1 MAGLDFYDAGVLRQI
16 ANNLFYGWGY
26 NFYKQENQLRADDQ
40 LVRAKAGWILSN
52 AAASVDAA
60 ESEFRREFLP
70 VPTRAKPF
78 PDASAVASA
87 QQLERLA
94 KDIRAVANRLAE
106 LPVPENDRMTQ
117 RFREEAPTLQGLI
130 ALDEQLVGQCELL
143 RSTVEKRDGAWIAER
158 VKEIRGGLE
167 AIDAT
172 LMKRQ
177 ALLLS
182 RSK

>member
-1 MAGLDFYDAGVLRQI
+1 MAGLDFYDAGALRQI

-70 VPTRAKPF
+70 APTRAKPF

-94 KDIRAVANRLAE
+94 KDIRVVANRLAE

-143 RSTVEKRDGAWIAER
+143 RSTLEKRDGAWIGER
-158 VKEIRGGLE
+158 MKEIRGGLE

-182 RSK
+182 RAK

>member
-1 MAGLDFYDAGVLRQI
+1 MALDFYDAGALRQI
-16 ANNLFYGWGY
+16 ATNLFYGWGY

-40 LVRAKAGWILSN
+40 LVRAKAGWILGN
-52 AAASVDAA
+52 AAASVSAA

-70 VPTRAKPF
+70 APTRAKPF
-78 PDASAVASA
+78 PDAVAVASA
-87 QQLERLA
+87 QELERLA

-143 RSTVEKRDGAWIAER
+143 RSTLEKRDGAWIVER

-177 ALLLS
+177 ASLLS

>member
-1 MAGLDFYDAGVLRQI
+1 MELNFYDAGTLRQI
-16 ANNLFYGWGY
+16 ATNLFYGWGY

-40 LVRAKAGWILSN
+40 LVRAKAGWILGN
-52 AAASVDAA
+52 AAASVSAA
-60 ESEFRREFLP
+60 ESDFRHEFLP
-70 VPTRAKPF
+70 PPSRAKPF

-87 QQLERLA
+87 QELERLT
-94 KDIRAVANRLAE
+94 KDIRAVGNRLAE

-117 RFREEAPTLQGLI
+117 RFREEAPTLQALI

-143 RSTVEKRDGAWIAER
+143 RSTLEKRDGAWVIER
-158 VKEIRGGLE
+158 VKDIRGGLD
-167 AIDAT
+167 AIEAT

-177 ALLLS
+177 AVLLS

>member
-1 MAGLDFYDAGVLRQI
+1 MALDFYDAGTLRQI
-16 ANNLFYGWGY
+16 ATNLFYGWGY
-26 NFYKQENQLRADDQ
+26 NFYKRENQLRADDQ

-52 AAASVDAA
+52 AAASVRAA
-60 ESEFRREFLP
+60 EGEYRREFLP
-70 VPTRAKPF
+70 APSRAKPF
-78 PDASAVASA
+78 PDAAAVSGA
-87 QQLERLA
+87 QELERLA
-94 KDIRAVANRLAE
+94 KDISAVANRLAE

-117 RFREEAPTLQGLI
+117 RFREEAPTLQALI

-143 RSTVEKRDGAWIAER
+143 RSSLEKRDGAWIVE
-158 VKEIRGGLE
+158 KMDEIRRGLE

-182 RSK
+182 KSQ

>member
-1 MAGLDFYDAGVLRQI
+1 MALDFYDAGVLRQI
-16 ANNLFYGWGY
+16 ATNLFYGWGY

-40 LVRAKAGWILSN
+40 LVREKAGWTLGN
-52 AAASVDAA
+52 AAASVTAA
-60 ESEFRREFLP
+60 ENEFRREFLP
-70 VPTRAKPF
+70 PPSRAKPF

-87 QQLERLA
+87 QELEQLA
-94 KDIRAVANRLAE
+94 KDIRGVANRLAE

-117 RFREEAPTLQGLI
+117 RFREEAPTLQALI

-143 RSTVEKRDGAWIAER
+143 SSTLQKRDGAWIVER

-177 ALLLS
+177 AVLLS
-182 RSK
+182 RSR

>member
-1 MAGLDFYDAGVLRQI
+1 
-16 ANNLFYGWGY
+16 
-26 NFYKQENQLRADDQ
+26 
-40 LVRAKAGWILSN
+40 
-52 AAASVDAA
+52 
-60 ESEFRREFLP
+60 
-70 VPTRAKPF
+70 
-78 PDASAVASA
+78 VASA
-87 QQLERLA
+87 QELEGLT
-94 KDIRAVANRLAE
+94 KDIRAVGNRLAE

-117 RFREEAPTLQGLI
+117 RFREEAPTLQALI

-143 RSTVEKRDGAWIAER
+143 RSTLEKRDGAWVIER
-158 VKEIRGGLE
+158 VKDIRGGLD

>member
-1 MAGLDFYDAGVLRQI
+1 MAGLDFYDAGALRQI
-16 ANNLFYGWGY
+16 ATNLFYGWGY

-40 LVRAKAGWILSN
+40 IVRAKAGWILSN
-52 AAASVDAA
+52 AAANVDAA
-60 ESEFRREFLP
+60 ESDFRREFLP
-70 VPTRAKPF
+70 APTRAKPF
-78 PDASAVASA
+78 PEASAVTSV

-143 RSTVEKRDGAWIAER
+143 RSSLEKRDGAWIVER
-158 VKEIRGGLE
+158 MKEIRGGLE

-182 RSK
+182 RGK

>member
-1 MAGLDFYDAGVLRQI
+1 MAGMDFYDASALRET
-16 ANNLFYGWGY
+16 ATNLFYGWGY
-26 NFYKQENQLRADDQ
+26 NFYKHENQLRADDQ

-52 AAASVDAA
+52 AAAGVDAA

-70 VPTRAKPF
+70 PPTRAKPF
-78 PDASAVASA
+78 PDATAVASA

-117 RFREEAPTLQGLI
+117 RFREEASTLQGLI

-143 RSTVEKRDGAWIAER
+143 RSTLERRDGAWIGER

>member
-1 MAGLDFYDAGVLRQI
+1 MALDFYDAGALRQI
-16 ANNLFYGWGY
+16 ATNLFYGWGY

-40 LVRAKAGWILSN
+40 LVRAKAGWILGN
-52 AAASVDAA
+52 AAASVNAA
-60 ESEFRREFLP
+60 ESEYRREFLP
-70 VPTRAKPF
+70 APTRAKPF
-78 PDASAVASA
+78 PDVAAVASA
-87 QQLERLA
+87 QELERLA
-94 KDIRAVANRLAE
+94 KDISALANRLAE

-117 RFREEAPTLQGLI
+117 RFREEAPTLQALI
-130 ALDEQLVGQCELL
+130 ALDEQLMGQCELL
-143 RSTVEKRDGAWIAER
+143 RSTLEKRDGGRIVEH

>member
-1 MAGLDFYDAGVLRQI
+1 MAGLDFYDAGALRQI
-16 ANNLFYGWGY
+16 ATNLFYGWGY

-60 ESEFRREFLP
+60 ERDFRREFLP
-70 VPTRAKPF
+70 APSRAKPF
-78 PDASAVASA
+78 PDATAVASA

-143 RSTVEKRDGAWIAER
+143 RSTVDKRDGAWIAETM
-158 VKEIRGGLE
+158 KEIRGGLE

>member
-1 MAGLDFYDAGVLRQI
+1 MTRLDFYDAGALRQI
-16 ANNLFYGWGY
+16 ATNLFYGWGY
-26 NFYKQENQLRADDQ
+26 NFYKKENQLRADDQ

-60 ESEFRREFLP
+60 ESDFRREFLP
-70 VPTRAKPF
+70 GPTRAKPF
-78 PDASAVASA
+78 PDASAVLSA

-94 KDIRAVANRLAE
+94 KDIRAVANRFAE

-117 RFREEAPTLQGLI
+117 RFREEATTLQALI
-130 ALDEQLVGQCELL
+130 VLDEQLVGQCELL
-143 RSTVEKRDGAWIAER
+143 RSALDKRDGAWLVES
-158 VKEIRGGLE
+158 VKEIRGGLG

-182 RSK
+182 RAK

>member
-1 MAGLDFYDAGVLRQI
+1 MAMDFYDAGALRQI
-16 ANNLFYGWGY
+16 ATNLFYGWGY
-26 NFYKQENQLRADDQ
+26 NFYKENQLRADDQ

-52 AAASVDAA
+52 AAASVSAA
-60 ESEFRREFLP
+60 ESEYRREFLP
-70 VPTRAKPF
+70 APSRAKPF
-78 PDASAVASA
+78 PDAAAMSGA
-87 QQLERLA
+87 QELERLA
-94 KDIRAVANRLAE
+94 KDISAIANRVAE

-117 RFREEAPTLQGLI
+117 RFREEAPTLQALI

-143 RSTVEKRDGAWIAER
+143 RSTLEKRDGAWIVEN
-158 VKEIRGGLE
+158 VKQIRGGLE

-182 RSK
+182 KSK

>member
-1 MAGLDFYDAGVLRQI
+1 MAGLDFYEAGALREI
-16 ANNLFYGWGY
+16 ATNLFYGWGY
-26 NFYKQENQLRADDQ
+26 NFYKKENQLRADDQ

-70 VPTRAKPF
+70 PPSRAKPF
-78 PDASAVASA
+78 PDATAVASA

-143 RSTVEKRDGAWIAER
+143 RSTLEKRDGAWIVER
-158 VKEIRGGLE
+158 MKEIRGGLD

-182 RSK
+182 RAK